1 MASIHFVEMIQHF
14 PTSRTNGVGK
24 THEFFVVT
32 DVHSQVIHEFG
43 WHVQRYFWH
52 GWPTRDNYII
62 LCDYRGHT
70 SFFDFTYELA
80 FSSQCSKKG
89 SSDGAP

>member
-14 PTSRTNGVGK
+14 PTCRTHSVGK

-32 DVHSQVIHEFG
+32 NVHTQVLHEFG

-52 GWPTRDNYII
+52 G
-62 LCDYRGHT
+62 
-70 SFFDFTYELA
+70 
-80 FSSQCSKKG
+80 
-89 SSDGAP
+89 